1 MPAVGLGVQLKRL
14 FSKEVGIIESPTW
27 TAAFHPAARSQ
38 DTVCPDER
46 GIVLPRLQYGFAS
59 SQGVLLVVVLVSM
72 LHGRLSVVATMSYSG
87 FSSPPPP
94 PFELVWYNVRHIQ
107 YPPNILFSSPS
118 SRLFVRT
125 LKPTV
130 NVYSGLAGMD
140 SRL

>member
-87 FSSPPPP
+87 FSSPPHHHLSL
-94 PFELVWYNVRHIQ
+94 FGIMSDIF
-107 YPPNILFSSPS
+107 NILLTFCLVP
-118 SRLFVRT
+118 LHPAC
-125 LKPTV
+125 L
-130 NVYSGLAGMD
+130 YGL
-140 SRL
+140 